1 MLQIR
6 IQPDLELSSH
16 IPEEWACISFAIL
29 TIMLPMYFVQL
40 ILFFLSEG
48 TEILDLLGLQ
58 TILLDPDCIS
68 DRMVEKCQIRIWYS
82 KKIGI
87 YTVRKEMKC
96 SGETVILVITRIS
109 SWYNAK
115 IGKS

>member
-1 MLQIR
+1 
-6 IQPDLELSSH
+6 
-16 IPEEWACISFAIL
+16 
-29 TIMLPMYFVQL
+29 MLPMYFVQL

-82 KKIGI
+82 KKIEI

-96 SGETVILVITRIS
+96 SGETVILHGLVHDTTR
-109 SWYNAK
+109 
-115 IGKS
+115 KSESHKLIRV